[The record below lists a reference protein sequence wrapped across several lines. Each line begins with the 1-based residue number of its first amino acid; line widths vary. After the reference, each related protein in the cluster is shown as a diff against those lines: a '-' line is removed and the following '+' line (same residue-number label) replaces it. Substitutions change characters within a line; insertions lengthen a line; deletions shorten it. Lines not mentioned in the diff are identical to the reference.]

1 MRTSRLTPSNRDSFV
16 EGCSDID
23 QRSNNTR
30 QYRTRSIMSLG
41 DRPTESWLPNAVI
54 GSCDSGQ
61 RRRPWLCEP
70 GPKHGIWLN
79 EAERS

>member
-1 MRTSRLTPSNRDSFV
+1 MRTSRLTPSNRNSFV

-30 QYRTRSIMSLG
+30 QYGTRSIMSLG

-61 RRRPWLCEP
+61 RRRAGSVSPARNM
-70 GPKHGIWLN
+70 GFG
-79 EAERS
+79 

>member
-1 MRTSRLTPSNRDSFV
+1 MRTSRLTPSNRNSFV

-61 RRRPWLCEP
+61 RRKP
-70 GPKHGIWLN
+70 GSVSPARNMGFG
-79 EAERS
+79 